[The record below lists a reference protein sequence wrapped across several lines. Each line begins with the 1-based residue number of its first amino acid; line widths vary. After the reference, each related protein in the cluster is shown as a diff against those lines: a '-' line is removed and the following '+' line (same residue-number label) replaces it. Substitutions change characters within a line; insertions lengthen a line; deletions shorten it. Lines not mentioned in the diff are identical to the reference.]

1 MKRRQFLTY
10 LGCSCC
16 AFALNACTTTPITG
30 RKQLKIYP
38 ESMIN
43 AQAAKAYSQFKR
55 KAKLSKDL
63 GTLNTIKTIGKKME
77 IAIGEYL
84 QSAGYIRLVSGYI
97 YCRQT

>member
-10 LGCSCC
+10 LGCGCC
-16 AFALNACTTTPITG
+16 ALALNACTTTPITG

-43 AQAAKAYSQFKR
+43 AQAAKAYNQFKR

-63 GTLNTIKTIGKKME
+63 STLNSIKTIGKTNCISSCDTSSTTSSNKQ
-77 IAIGEYL
+77 IIFINK
-84 QSAGYIRLVSGYI
+84 SH
-97 YCRQT
+97 TN